1 MILHLEPKKPIEE
14 TIANAIGVH
23 VRSVS
28 IEPIKGRLYRN
39 RLTVVM
45 DPDIHPD
52 ALKVLSDIVILQKMR
67 MYEFVGL
74 EADTQPTSDPHST
87 KGTHETII
95 RAVFV
100 NKK

>member
-23 VRSVS
+23 VRAV
-28 IEPIKGRLYRN
+28 EFQPVKGRLYRN
-39 RLTVVM
+39 RLIVTM
-45 DPDIHPD
+45 DPDLHPD
-52 ALKVLSDIVILQKMR
+52 ALKVLSDIIILQKMR

-74 EADTQPTSDPHST
+74 EAGSQNTSDPLSAIGST
-87 KGTHETII
+87 ETII
-95 RAVFV
+95 RAIFI